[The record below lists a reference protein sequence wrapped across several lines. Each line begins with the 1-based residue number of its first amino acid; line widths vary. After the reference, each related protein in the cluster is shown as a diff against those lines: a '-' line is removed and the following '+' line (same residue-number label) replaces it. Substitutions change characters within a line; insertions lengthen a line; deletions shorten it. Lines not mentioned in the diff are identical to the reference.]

1 MVPDTTETTNDEATF
16 PFPPGSHG
24 SPPGAYESRRRGCP
38 LAPVVLPS
46 GDEVLLATAYDDVR
60 VVYADPRFSRN
71 LRYDGAPRMLPDADF
86 SDDPNALVN
95 MDPPDHTRLRRI
107 VQAAFTPR
115 RAESWRSRIQAVAD
129 QLLTEMRVGSRPVDL
144 MAAFAFPLP
153 INIICEL
160 LGVPAEDSP
169 YFRSWS
175 DTFLS
180 TSTAS
185 APERSK
191 AAAEFITYVDDLIAA
206 RRTNP
211 GEDLLDD
218 LINAHDEN
226 DRLSSD
232 ELARMVRGLIVA
244 GHETTGNV
252 IGRGVLALL
261 RHPNQLTAMRH
272 DPGLVPTAVEEILR
286 MEVPG
291 HGGLLRVA
299 TETVLL
305 PSGATVEEGQGVL
318 APVVAANFDPQ
329 HFRDPDTFDIGR
341 AVDKHLAF
349 GYGPHYCLGA
359 NLARVELQVA
369 IGSVIREFPTLAL
382 VGTAQELA
390 WTNGSRVCGLL
401 SLPVTW

>member
-1 MVPDTTETTNDEATF
+1 
-16 PFPPGSHG
+16 
-24 SPPGAYESRRRGCP
+24 
-38 LAPVVLPS
+38 
-46 GDEVLLATAYDDVR
+46 
-60 VVYADPRFSRN
+60 
-71 LRYDGAPRMLPDADF
+71 MLPDADF

-95 MDPPDHTRLRRI
+95 MDPPDHTRLRRM

-115 RAESWRSRIQAVAD
+115 RAESWRPRIQAVAD
-129 QLLTEMRVGSRPVDL
+129 QLLTEMRAGSRPADL

-175 DTFLS
+175 DMFLS

-185 APERSK
+185 APQRSK
-191 AAAEFITYVDDLIAA
+191 AATEFTAYVDTLIAA
-206 RRTNP
+206 RRGNP

-218 LINAHDEN
+218 LIDAHDAN
-226 DRLSSD
+226 DRLSAD

-252 IGRGVLALL
+252 IGRGILTLL
-261 RHPNQLTAMRH
+261 RHPNQLTAVRH
-272 DPGLVPTAVEEILR
+272 DPALVPTAVEEILR

-299 TETVLL
+299 TESVAL
-305 PSGATVEEGQGVL
+305 PSGATVEQGQGVL
-318 APVVAANFDPQ
+318 APVVAANFDPR
-329 HFRDPDTFDIGR
+329 HFPDPGTFDIHR
-341 AVDKHLAF
+341 ADDKHLAF
-349 GYGPHYCLGA
+349 GHGPHYCLGA

-369 IGSVIREFPTLAL
+369 IGTVIREFPTLAL
-382 VGTAQELA
+382 VGTAEELA
-390 WTNGSRVCGLL
+390 WTNGSRVCGL
-401 SLPVTW
+401 SRLPVTW